1 MAELPTELPGMRAFE
16 TMMTAP
22 ADFMGLVTRQ
32 ATETMD
38 TLNVG
43 VSRTVEALALP
54 GLPPMAQMLPIGLGA
69 PAVAPAG
76 RVSEEPVRRTAA
88 TAAYGED

>member
-1 MAELPTELPGMRAFE
+1 MPELPTELPGMRAFE
-16 TMMTAP
+16 SAMAAP

-32 ATETMD
+32 ATEAVD

-43 VSRTVEALALP
+43 MTRTVEALDLP
-54 GLPPMAQMLPIGLGA
+54 GLPPITQMLPIGLGA
-69 PAVAPAG
+69 PAAAPAG
-76 RVSEEPVRRTAA
+76 RVSEEPVRRTAV